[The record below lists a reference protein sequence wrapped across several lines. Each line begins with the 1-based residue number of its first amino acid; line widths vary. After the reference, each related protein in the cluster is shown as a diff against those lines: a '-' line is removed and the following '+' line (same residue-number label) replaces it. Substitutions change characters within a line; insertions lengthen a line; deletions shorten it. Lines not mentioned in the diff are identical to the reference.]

1 MTPAQIIALVR
12 DGLIVGALA
21 FILWYVHRADV
32 NAIAVADFK
41 AVQKQVE
48 TNAKTLSK
56 WHQEAQDAEV
66 QRQKDMDRVSSS
78 IASQHA
84 PIVLR
89 IPTGSS
95 TVPGNPSSPSGSSAC
110 SGGST
115 EGPGVDL
122 RPQINA
128 FESKYEEALGQ
139 CRAVLASWPH

>member
-12 DGLIVGALA
+12 DAAIVAALA

-32 NAIAVADFK
+32 NSIAVADFK

-48 TNAKTLSK
+48 TNAKTISQ
-56 WHQEAQDAEV
+56 WHQEAQDAEIK
-66 QRQKDMDRVSSS
+66 RQQDMDRVSSS

-89 IPTGSS
+89 VPPSSS
-95 TVPGNPSSPSGSSAC
+95 TVPGNPPSPSGGSAC
-110 SGGST
+110 TGGST